1 MHFTASLASLVGLVS
16 CAATS
21 AFVLPESPPARYS
34 VRTVQSDFCRSARVP
49 TPRTDVP
56 VGERVRGRCAQYM
69 GATEGGDSD
78 LSSVEGVRDFDT
90 VRPNSSQAREHV
102 GYVLDGTESDRGNL
116 ARGTL
121 ILPQLST
128 ASSAPPRTEIPTE
141 VAVVGNPQK
150 VRDSPRIPLAL

>member
-21 AFVLPESPPARYS
+21 AFVLPGTPPARYT
-34 VRTVQSDFCRSARVP
+34 VHTVQSDFCRTARVP
-49 TPRTDVP
+49 TPRTDIP

-69 GATEGGDSD
+69 SATEGDESN

-90 VRPNSSQAREHV
+90 VRPNSSKAREHV
-102 GYVLDGTESDRGNL
+102 GYVLDGTESDRDNL
-116 ARGTL
+116 ARGTS

-128 ASSAPPRTEIPTE
+128 ASTAPPRTEIPTE

-150 VRDSPRIPLAL
+150 VRDSPRVPITL